1 MTTAIECKLHR
12 AGGSIIPLDGIE
24 YHFAPQADGSHVA
37 NVENE
42 EHIDRFL
49 SITEAYRLYRGAVA
63 APAAPAEATAA
74 PEAQADSGDDERAA
88 LVAQFEALYGETPH
102 ARTGVKKLR
111 EMIAA
116 KQ

>member
-12 AGGSIIPLDGIE
+12 KDGSIIPIDGIE
-24 YHFAPQADGSHVA
+24 YHFVPQPDGAHVA

-42 EHIDRFL
+42 EHVDRFL
-49 SITEAYRLYRGAVA
+49 SISEAYRLYRGTVSDTSDTTSAV
-63 APAAPAEATAA
+63 ES
-74 PEAQADSGDDERAA
+74 QADGERAA
-88 LVAQFEALYGETPH
+88 LASEYELLYGEAPH
-102 ARTGVKKLR
+102 PRTGVKKLR